1 MMSMYVYA
9 DCGMAGIGTYPGVLD
24 HYDRVVFADVIMVI
38 QCLSNGVAVGL
49 RRVGC
54 SDRG

>member
-1 MMSMYVYA
+1 MSMYVYA

>member
-1 MMSMYVYA
+1 MMSMNIYA
-9 DCGMAGIGTYPGVLD
+9 DCSMAGIGTYPGVLD

-38 QCLSNGVAVGL
+38 QCLGNGVAVGL
-49 RRVGC
+49 CRVGC